1 MNNRWYYSLLPLL
14 LFATASNGAATLYQQ
29 WQQNRHSNF
38 SIPLQSDYRLAIELF
53 DQLLQ
58 GVEPTKSQRERW
70 RAIGISIQ
78 SWGDYWLLMD
88 DPERPSG
95 HGFYVICKQCNSAL
109 VLQAPHGDSDLNTA
123 KITLALLA
131 LGGVAAVALNSAPR
145 TLDDGMV
152 KSDLAKLNG
161 TLFNAFSAA
170 VAHQKQLTR
179 VVQLHGF
186 NQKRRQSRVAASA
199 DIILSNGTRLSSPSL
214 RELQS
219 CLADHL
225 GVVLAY
231 PQQVKELGGRRN
243 QQGILLRSAGFKG
256 FIHLEMAYPLR
267 QRLALSGDAQRA
279 LHRCLVGGTT

>member
-14 LFATASNGAATLYQQ
+14 LFATASNGAGTLYQQ
-29 WQQNRHSNF
+29 WQQSRHSNF
-38 SIPLQSDYRLAIELF
+38 SLPLSSDYRQAIELF
-53 DQLLQ
+53 DALLQ
-58 GVEPTKSQRERW
+58 GEEPSTAQREGW
-70 RAIGISIQ
+70 SKMGMSLYA
-78 SWGDYWLLMD
+78 WGDYWVLVD

-95 HGFYVICKQCNSAL
+95 SGFYVICKQCNSTL

-123 KITLALLA
+123 KITLTLLA
-131 LGGVAAVALNSAPR
+131 LGGVAAVAINSAPR
-145 TLDDGMV
+145 TLDNGKV
-152 KSDLAKLNG
+152 TSDLTKLNG

-170 VAHQKQLTR
+170 VARQKQLTR

-186 NQKRRQSRVAASA
+186 NQQRRRSPAAARA

-214 RELQS
+214 RALQG

-231 PQQVKELGGRRN
+231 PQQVNELGGRRN

-267 QRLALSGDAQRA
+267 QRLRLPGEAQRA
-279 LHRCLVGGTT
+279 LHRCLIGGTT

>member
-14 LFATASNGAATLYQQ
+14 LFATASNGGDTLYQQ
-29 WQQNRHSNF
+29 WQQNRHLNF
-38 SIPLQSDYRLAIELF
+38 NIPLQSDYRLAIELF
-53 DQLLQ
+53 GPLLQ
-58 GVEPTKSQRERW
+58 GEEPSEAQREEW
-70 RAIGISIQ
+70 SGIGMSLH
-78 SWGDYWLLMD
+78 SWGDYWLLVD

-95 HGFYVICKQCNSAL
+95 QGFYVICKQCSSAL
-109 VLQAPHGDSDLNTA
+109 VLQAPHGDSDLHTA

-131 LGGVAAVALNSAPR
+131 LGGVAAVAINSAPR
-145 TLDDGMV
+145 ALDDGKV

-170 VAHQKQLTR
+170 VARQKQLTT

-186 NQKRRQSRVAASA
+186 DQKRRRSVAAASA

-214 RELQS
+214 RERQG
-219 CLADHL
+219 CLAEQL

-243 QQGILLRSAGFKG
+243 QQGILLRSAGFNG
-256 FIHLEMAYPLR
+256 FVHLEMAYPLR
-267 QRLALSGDAQRA
+267 QRLAQPGDAQRA
-279 LHRCLVGGTT
+279 LHRCLVGGAA